1 MLVRII
7 SLLIIC
13 ATLIMGASYAQE
25 SKEQEAF
32 FVARKAFADGFY
44 DVSLQLLDRF
54 MSNYPAST
62 LAAQASL
69 LTGQCYFHQGKFLEA
84 LAKFEGLQ
92 NQPAAKDIQD
102 AVDYWIAEV
111 HFRGNNFS
119 KAAEYYKK
127 IIDNFPQSS
136 YLAAAYYSL
145 GWCLFQ
151 EQSFADA
158 LANFKNVENRFPKD
172 ALVQDAQFK
181 IIECLYNLKEYAAL
195 KESAVAYLKTYV
207 KDTAKVSYLYFYLAE
222 ADYYM
227 NNFNESIDEYAKAI
241 LSTKDERMHSLSQL
255 GKGWAY
261 LKLKRYQ
268 ESETEFAGVVPD
280 SLEKASREVLLLG
293 KAILAVETKQL
304 EAAKS
309 LYEELI
315 TATSDPVVLSQAY
328 LGKADV
334 LYNAGNYKEAVDI
347 YTLALEKTPG
357 TVPRE
362 IVDKMHYGLAW
373 VFLKEGEFKKAIEE
387 FQKLAQRT
395 EDKIIKITTLCQI
408 GDAYQD
414 AGDYPKAIET
424 YDGILKDYSDSLYG
438 DYVQYQ
444 LGLTMLKSGNYP
456 GAILAFQSLKTNFPQ
471 SKLLDEASYA
481 LGLSYF
487 QSEDYKASREV
498 FERFPREF
506 KDSKLKSQ
514 AAYLCGTSLFNLGD
528 FPAAIEVFKEIIKNY
543 PNDTE
548 LVQKSE
554 YEIADCYYQT
564 GNEKEAMARF
574 KLLRDKYPS
583 STLTPEVIWWLGEYY
598 YRHNDA
604 EQAKQYFLS
613 LIKDFPDSSLLPDA
627 RYALGSIY
635 EEESDYQAALDNFN
649 KVREQAKSDLAA
661 TALIA
666 VADIYAKQNQ
676 MELAL
681 GTYQDVLKEYAN
693 LAHLIYPKIAES
705 YRKIG
710 KYDDAV
716 AFYRKSL
723 DLVPV
728 KEMAHLQFK
737 IAETREAQG
746 KTDEAIQEYLQVTY
760 LYPDNGDLNV
770 RSLLRV
776 ASIYES
782 KGNFPE
788 ALTIY
793 QKIVA
798 MGAPESKY
806 AQERIDSIG
815 AQKLKGG
822 G

>member
-1 MLVRII
+1 MLTRII
-7 SLLIIC
+7 SIFIISAML
-13 ATLIMGASYAQE
+13 ATGASYAQE
-25 SKEQEAF
+25 AKEQEAF
-32 FVARKAFADGFY
+32 FVARKAFSDGFY

-54 MSNYPAST
+54 LNSYPTSALS
-62 LAAQASL
+62 AQANL

-92 NQPAAKDIQD
+92 NQAAAKDIQD
-102 AVDYWIAEV
+102 AVAYWIAEV

-151 EQSFADA
+151 EQSFKEA
-158 LANFKNVENRFPKD
+158 LASFKEVESRFPKD
-172 ALVQDAQFK
+172 AMVQDAQFK

-195 KESAVAYLKTYV
+195 KEKAGAYLKAYA
-207 KDTAKVSYLYFYLAE
+207 KDIAKVSYLHFYLAE

-227 NNFNESIDEYAKAI
+227 NNFNEAIDAYAKAI
-241 LSTKDERMHSLSQL
+241 LSTKDERMHSLSKL
-255 GKGWAY
+255 GMGWAY
-261 LKLKRYQ
+261 LKLKRYP
-268 ESETEFAGVVPD
+268 ESESGFAGVVPD
-280 SLEKASREVLLLG
+280 SLEKSSREVLLLG
-293 KAILAVETKQL
+293 RAILAVETKQFD
-304 EAAKS
+304 AARS

-315 TATSDPVVLSQAY
+315 GTTSDPVVLSQAY

-334 LYNAGNYKEAVDI
+334 LYSAGNYKEAIDV
-347 YTLALEKTPG
+347 YALALGKITDA
-357 TVPRE
+357 VPRE
-362 IVDKMHYGLAW
+362 IADKMHYGLAW

-387 FQKLAQRT
+387 FQKLAQHT
-395 EDKIIKITTLCQI
+395 EDKIIKVTTLCQI

-414 AGDYPKAIET
+414 AGDYPKAIEA
-424 YDGILKDYSDSLYG
+424 YDGILRDYSDSLYS

-444 LGLTMLKSGNYP
+444 LGLTMLKAGNYP

-498 FERFPREF
+498 FERFPRDF
-506 KDSKLKSQ
+506 KDSNLKSQ
-514 AAYLCGTSLFNLGD
+514 AAYLCGTSLFNLSD
-528 FPAAIEVFKEIIKNY
+528 FPAAIEVFKGIIRDY
-543 PNDTE
+543 PNDAE

-564 GNEKEAMARF
+564 GNEKEAMAKF
-574 KLLRDKYPS
+574 KLLRDKYPY

-598 YRHNDA
+598 YRHNDP
-604 EQAKQYFLS
+604 EQAKQYFSS
-613 LIKDFPDSSLLPDA
+613 LIKDFPDSSLVSDA

-649 KVREQAKSDLAA
+649 KVREQTKSDLAA

-666 VADIYAKQNQ
+666 IADIYAKQNQ
-676 MELAL
+676 MDLAL
-681 GTYQDVLKEYAN
+681 STYQDVLNEYAN

-705 YRKIG
+705 YRRIG

-723 DLVPV
+723 DLVPA

-746 KTDEAIQEYLQVTY
+746 KADEAVQEYLQVTY
-760 LYPDNGDLNV
+760 LYPESGDLTV

-782 KGNFPE
+782 KENLPE
-788 ALTIY
+788 ALAIY
-793 QKIVA
+793 KKIIA

-806 AQERIDSIG
+806 AQERIDSIA
-815 AQKLKGG
+815 AQAGKP
-822 G
+822 